1 MAERMPLALVQAGF
15 AAHLRDPQ
23 NVAAPGGIEE
33 RRLAIYRE
41 LVYNNLAD
49 LLGGNFPVIRSLFE
63 PPDWET
69 LIRSFLRDHRART
82 PLFTEIAREFIG
94 FLQERADAGMADPA
108 FLVELAHYEWSEL
121 ALSLDEASIDAV
133 ACDEGGDVVH
143 GVPVTSPLAR
153 LLAYRFPV
161 HEIGPAFR
169 PDAVPAQPTLILLVR
184 DRTDE
189 VRFLAV
195 EPLTAMLFERLAVNT
210 TASGL
215 SCLHDLLDELGRND
229 HAMRESGLAML
240 HDLRRREILLGC
252 VPSGA

>member
-1 MAERMPLALVQAGF
+1 MALVQAGF

-23 NVAAPGGIEE
+23 NVAAPAGIED
-33 RRLAIYRE
+33 RRIAIYRE

-49 LLGGNFPVIRSLFE
+49 LLAGNFPVIRSLVG
-63 PPDWET
+63 PADWEL
-69 LIRSFLRDHRART
+69 LIRAFLRDHRAQT

-94 FLQERADAGMADPA
+94 FLQARANAGIADPP

-121 ALSLDEASIDAV
+121 ALALDEASIDSLQF
-133 ACDEGGDVVH
+133 DEDADVVH

-153 LLAYRFPV
+153 LLAYQFPV

-169 PDAVPAQPTLILLVR
+169 PDSAPAQPTLILLVR

-195 EPLTAMLFERLAVNT
+195 EPLTALLFERLTVNT
-210 TASGL
+210 TATGQ
-215 SCLHDLLDELGRND
+215 SCLHALLDELGRND
-229 HAMRESGLAML
+229 EAMRESGLAML
-240 HDLRRREILLGC
+240 RDLRRREILLGC
-252 VPSGA
+252 VPVRG